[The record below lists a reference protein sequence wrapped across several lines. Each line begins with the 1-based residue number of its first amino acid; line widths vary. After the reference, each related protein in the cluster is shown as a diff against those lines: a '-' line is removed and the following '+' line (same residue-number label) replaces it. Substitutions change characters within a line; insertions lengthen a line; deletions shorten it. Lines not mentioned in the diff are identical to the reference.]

1 MERIGDLLRQARKRF
16 RALGMNIRTKH
27 DDGRVGWAEHGPF
40 DAIVVTAAA
49 PALVDADRAAGR
61 GGRLLAPVG
70 GPGAQSLVQLDRK
83 ADGSIEQHVLA
94 PVTFVPLLSGMLD

>member
-1 MERIGDLLRQARKRF
+1 
-16 RALGMNIRTKH
+16 
-27 DDGRVGWAEHGPF
+27 AE
-40 DAIVVTAAA
+40 
-49 PALVDADRAAGR
+49 
-61 GGRLLAPVG
+61 GGRLVAPVG